1 MFSTHRFTLS
11 EYEKLVTAGIFTP
24 EDRVELI
31 RGEFID
37 MSPMG
42 ENHIVSIMSFT
53 QRLVL
58 TYHEEAEVL
67 VQCPVIMSDNSAPE
81 PDFALLKKRD
91 YSKRKPHAEDV
102 LLLIEIS
109 DSTLSYDREVKLPLY
124 AESGVPE
131 VWLQDVKGQK
141 LEVYRE
147 PNQNIYR
154 THLTYLSNESVR
166 PLFSKT
172 PINWNNSSSN
182 GFVG

>member
-1 MFSTHRFTLS
+1 MVSTHRFTLP

-31 RGEFID
+31 RGEFVD

-42 ENHIVSIMSFT
+42 ENHIVSIMNFT

-58 TYHEEAEVL
+58 AYHKEAEVL
-67 VQCPVIMSDNSAPE
+67 VQCPVVMDDNSAPE
-81 PDFALLKKRD
+81 PDFALLKKQD

-102 LLLIEIS
+102 LLLIQIS

-131 VWLQDVKGQK
+131 VWLNNIQSQQ

-147 PNQNIYR
+147 LHQNIYR
-154 THLTYLSNESVR
+154 THLIYLPNENVC

-172 PINWNNSSSN
+172 AIVLNNKTT
-182 GFVG
+182 

>member
-1 MFSTHRFTLS
+1 MISTHRFTLS
-11 EYEKLVTAGIFTP
+11 EYEKLVTAGVFTP
-24 EDRVELI
+24 EDKVELI

-42 ENHIVSIMSFT
+42 ESHIVSIMSFN

-67 VQCPVIMSDNSAPE
+67 VQCPVVMNDNSAPE

-109 DSTLSYDREVKLPLY
+109 DSTLRYDREVKLPLY

-131 VWLQDVKGQK
+131 VWLQNVQDQR
-141 LEVYRE
+141 LEVYTE

-154 THLTYLSNESVR
+154 THLIYLPNESVC

-172 PINWNNSSSN
+172 AIIWNNKTT
-182 GFVG
+182 